1 MRMENGN
8 PTGQT
13 NERRAYQD
21 FKENQFKKRK
31 KQNIMMF
38 LSIFAVLLLIF
49 LGVAKLMSPDIDIS
63 LGDDSQRNTQS
74 EDDYR
79 RGVDSRLKLLQQDD
93 DMNLTEHDN
102 DDSQVEEDGVVKIPQ
117 NLTDRSFKPIEDE
130 EPVATAKTYEEQQTS
145 TEKNN
150 NSASAI
156 SPDSAPTSL
165 RNNASHNVAV
175 APTTVQTPKTYKVYV
190 GMYSTQSQAEVAR
203 GILQEAGMGL
213 TPHIKQAAGGY
224 TLQVGAFSSKESA
237 TNLSNKLLINNYPAR
252 VVSD

>member
-8 PTGQT
+8 PVGPQS
-13 NERRAYQD
+13 ERLAYQD
-21 FKENQFKKRK
+21 FKANQSKKRK

-63 LGDDSQRNTQS
+63 LGDDSSRNSQA
-74 EDDYR
+74 EDEYR
-79 RGVDSRLKLLQQDD
+79 RGVDSRLKMLQQDD
-93 DMNLTEHDN
+93 EMNLTEHDETEET
-102 DDSQVEEDGVVKIPQ
+102 VEEDGVVKVPH
-117 NLTDRSFKPIEDE
+117 NLTDRSFKPLEDE
-130 EPVATAKTYEEQQTS
+130 EPVMTAKSDETTTPAET
-145 TEKNN
+145 KNN
-150 NSASAI
+150 NSGNPI

-165 RNNASHNVAV
+165 KNNAAHNVAV
-175 APTTVQTPKTYKVYV
+175 APTTMQTTKTYKVYV